1 MYIPPSFAETDPA
14 VLRDFI
20 DGHGF
25 ATLVSQG
32 DGEPFATHLPLL
44 RITGDDGCERLWG
57 HFARANPH
65 AVLAAGQRVLA
76 IFHGPHQYISP
87 TWYESPNTVPTWN
100 YIAVHAYGVLRE
112 VADRDRLRDIIDRLV
127 VQYEAP
133 QPQPWSAELADGN
146 FSDKLLDAVV
156 GFEIVV
162 DRLEGKWKLNQNHD
176 VARRERVIRVLEQ
189 AKDDDSRAI
198 AAAMR
203 RSLGA
208 K

>member
-1 MYIPPSFAETDPA
+1 MYIPPSFAETNPA

-44 RITGDDGCERLWG
+44 RITGDDGQERLWG

-65 AVLAAGQRVLA
+65 AKLAAGQRVLA

-87 TWYESPNTVPTWN
+87 TWYEAANTVPTWN
-100 YIAVHAYGVLRE
+100 YIAVHAYGMLHK
-112 VADRDRLRDIIDRLV
+112 VADRERLREIIGRLV
-127 VQYEAP
+127 SQYESS
-133 QPQPWSAELADGN
+133 QPQPWSAEFADGN
-146 FSDKLLDAVV
+146 LADKLLDAVV

-176 VARRERVIRVLEQ
+176 AARRERVIRVLEQ
-189 AKDDDSRAI
+189 AADDDSRAI

-208 K
+208 